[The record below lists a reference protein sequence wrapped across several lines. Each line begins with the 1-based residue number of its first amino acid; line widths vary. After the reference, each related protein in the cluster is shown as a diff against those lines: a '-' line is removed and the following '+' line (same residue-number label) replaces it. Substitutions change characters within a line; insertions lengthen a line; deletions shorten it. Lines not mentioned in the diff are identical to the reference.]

1 MVAAGYARRP
11 GLGMTLSAGLEI
23 ASVEFIKA
31 RVAQPQFPGGFTGGK
46 LLAAMTGQKMT
57 DKRGRQTFDQ

>member
-1 MVAAGYARRP
+1 
-11 GLGMTLSAGLEI
+11 MTLSAGLEI